1 MTRLW
6 AAVVV
11 LAAASLGLV
20 FGAMLSA
27 PLFDSTETNETI
39 PDGSGGVYLVAT
51 SIVGRGWL
59 WIGVPSAFVFG
70 AVALYTLRR
79 YFAKPSY

>member
-39 PDGSGGVYLVAT
+39 PDGSGGVYLV
-51 SIVGRGWL
+51 VGSNSGSGWL
-59 WIGVPSAFVFG
+59 WIGIPTAFVFG
-70 AVALYTLRR
+70 AIALYALRR
-79 YFAKPSY
+79 FAKPS